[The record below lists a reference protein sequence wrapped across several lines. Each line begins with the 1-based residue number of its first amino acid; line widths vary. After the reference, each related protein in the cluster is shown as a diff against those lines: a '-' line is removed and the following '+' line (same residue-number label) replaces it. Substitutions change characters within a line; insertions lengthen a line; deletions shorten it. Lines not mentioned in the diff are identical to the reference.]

1 MKLNRRKDKTIKK
14 VGTGGLILLKNF
26 SSASNL
32 PRFFFHFF
40 FSWEVTFKW
49 NTLFIF
55 PALFLNEQIVLS
67 ATTHKTTTAK
77 AAVAQAAPNVLLME
91 DPMMCKRDI

>member
-32 PRFFFHFF
+32 TSFFF
-40 FSWEVTFKW
+40 FSF
-49 NTLFIF
+49 FF
-55 PALFLNEQIVLS
+55 PLRRHVQVEYALYFSCSVL
-67 ATTHKTTTAK
+67 K
-77 AAVAQAAPNVLLME
+77 
-91 DPMMCKRDI
+91 